1 MEKVQ
6 AIQIESLEDIKLHH
20 RYLTIDDTATQ
31 VVMSDRKLA
40 ILCKIL
46 KGTY

>member
-20 RYLTIDDTATQ
+20 RYLTAEE
-31 VVMSDRKLA
+31 
-40 ILCKIL
+40 ILRN
-46 KGTY
+46 